1 MGGGDDGHLGF
12 FLLLLLFFFYSFS
25 REEPDCLAAPSGLGA
40 GACECGPGL
49 LVMPGFSHRPYF
61 PRRILSIQYIHTSS
75 IVEREFVDA

>member
-1 MGGGDDGHLGF
+1 M
-12 FLLLLLFFFYSFS
+12 
-25 REEPDCLAAPSGLGA
+25 AAPSGLGA